1 MGQFP
6 IRKLLNQADCF
17 RVAGHPFRGFALP
30 SLCFCHLC
38 LTLTNLI
45 GPEDSM
51 VAAFAKRI
59 GLLGGL
65 LVASLIAS
73 IGASAH
79 AQGRGISSRQIDEV
93 LRKSVEEQRLPGV
106 VAMAAQGD
114 AVVYEGAFGKQYT
127 AKGVP
132 MAADSIFRIASMTKA
147 VTSVAVMQ
155 LVERGRVKLDEP
167 AGAYLPELSRVEVLE
182 DLDANGKAKLRP
194 SKTPVTVRQLLTH
207 TSGFGYEFF
216 DEKLSRYVAA
226 GAVPSA
232 RTGDAG
238 FLKAPLLFDPG
249 TKWEYGIST
258 DWLGKL
264 VEKISGQ
271 SLEEYFRQNI
281 FVSLGMADSF
291 FNVPPD
297 KQARVVTV
305 HQRKNDGTLAE
316 NPPQVFQPALFL
328 SGGGGLYSTAAD
340 YLKFTRMLLG
350 GGKLGKARVLRTE
363 TVALMG
369 RNQIGE
375 LQLTEIKSVA
385 PQLARNVPMPGLLDK
400 FGLGFAINTHPVEGG
415 RASGSMAW
423 AGIYNTFFWIDP
435 SRKTTAVLM
444 MQVLPFMDDAAK
456 VLLEEFESA
465 VYGSAA
471 GKNRKR

>member
-1 MGQFP
+1 
-6 IRKLLNQADCF
+6 
-17 RVAGHPFRGFALP
+17 
-30 SLCFCHLC
+30 
-38 LTLTNLI
+38 
-45 GPEDSM
+45 M
-51 VAAFAKRI
+51 VAALAKQV
-59 GLLGGL
+59 GLLRGLFVGCLIVSAGARANAGGL
-65 LVASLIAS
+65 GV
-73 IGASAH
+73 
-79 AQGRGISSRQIDEV
+79 SSPQIDQV
-93 LRKSVEEQRLPGV
+93 LRKAVEERGLPGV
-106 VAMAAQGD
+106 VAMVVQGD
-114 AVVYEGAFGKQYT
+114 AMVYQRAFGKQYA

-132 MAADSIFRIASMTKA
+132 MATDSIFRIASMTKA

-167 AGAYLPELSRVEVLE
+167 AGTYLPELSRVEVLE
-182 DLDANGKAKLRP
+182 ELDTNGTAKLRP
-194 SKTPVTVRQLLTH
+194 PKTPVTVRQLLTH

-226 GAVPSA
+226 GGVPSI
-232 RTGDAG
+232 RTGDDG

-281 FVSLGMADSF
+281 FAPLEMEDSF
-291 FNVPPD
+291 FNVPEN

-305 HQRKNDGTLAE
+305 HQRKDDGTLAE
-316 NPPQVFQPALFL
+316 NPPQVFKTAQFL

-350 GGKLGKARVLRTE
+350 GGKLGKARLLQAE

-375 LQLTEIKSVA
+375 LPLTEIKSLA
-385 PQLARNVPMPGLLDK
+385 PQLARSVRMPGSLDK
-400 FGLGFAINTHPVEGG
+400 FGFGFAINTRPVEGG

-423 AGIYNTFFWIDP
+423 AGVYNTFFWIDP
-435 SRKTTAVLM
+435 TRKTSAVLM
-444 MQVLPFMDDAAK
+444 LQLLPFMDDAAK
-456 VLLEEFESA
+456 ALLEEFELA
-465 VYGSAA
+465 VYSSAA
-471 GKNRKR
+471 GKNGSTL